1 MTHTA
6 TILIA
11 EDQDEIRAA
20 LRVTLKRA
28 GFEVIEA
35 TDGTSALAHFHESR
49 IDLVVTDMVMPKKG
63 GLELI
68 TDLLR
73 HHPDLGIVAIS
84 GVEKELKEAE
94 RYGANRVLAKPFT
107 PDELVSLVCE
117 TLVNG

>member
-28 GFEVIEA
+28 
-35 TDGTSALAHFHESR
+35 
-49 IDLVVTDMVMPKKG
+49 

-94 RYGANRVLAKPFT
+94 RYGAIRVLAKPFT

-117 TLVNG
+117 TLVNR